1 MAVKFQTNVPLLLHF
16 PFGDAKETQGQYGP
30 QFQYT
35 VNHEHAQGQ
44 KDALY
49 ASPALHTQLEAIQP
63 GLKGYSFWITK
74 REDGTRKYF
83 EVCWEDGTPVAGEP
97 VAAPEPAVTPPPT
110 PPPPPP
116 KPPPA
121 PPAARP
127 AAPAP
132 KPPIPP
138 SAVPSP
144 PQQPAAPPSAIAA
157 IAAAMTTPGAPI
169 AVHKGLHLPV
179 TVASLGG
186 LLRECLSEAV
196 GAWGGLHLQCT
207 SDNIQ
212 AHASLLFIAAKEAGL
227 GREKATP
234 TTSPP
239 TGQPKPSSLPS
250 HPPPEMDVP
259 PPVDDDLLP
268 F

>member
-35 VNHEHAQGQ
+35 VNHEHALGQ

-49 ASPALHTQLEAIQP
+49 ASPALHAQLEAIQP

-97 VAAPEPAVTPPPT
+97 VAAPEPTAVPPPT
-110 PPPPPP
+110 PPP

-127 AAPAP
+127 AAPPA
-132 KPPIPP
+132 KPPTPP

-179 TVASLGG
+179 TVQSLGL
-186 LLRECLSEAV
+186 LLRECLTEV
-196 GAWGGLHLQCT
+196 ERAWLARDLRPT

-227 GREKATP
+227 GRE
-234 TTSPP
+234 TTA
-239 TGQPKPSSLPS
+239 TGQPKTSSPPS

-259 PPVDDDLLP
+259 PPDDSDIP